1 MQKLLSLFDAFSCS
15 MFDFQCSIFDYV
27 IFILLF
33 CVLNLHR
40 LKITKSVNN
49 HGRNFIFCEAHI
61 ILGRVLLLYFHTRTQ
76 APLCAERR
84 SCVQMCLI
92 LFYNNI
98 NFLSNTK
105 GYSTFQLMTNLQ
117 MIQKYTY

>member
-1 MQKLLSLFDAFSCS
+1 MQTLLSLFDASSCS
-15 MFDFQCSIFDYV
+15 MLDFQCTIFDSV

-49 HGRNFIFCEAHI
+49 HRRNFLFCEAQV
-61 ILGRVLLLYFHTRTQ
+61 ILGRVLLLYFHTRIQ

-84 SCVQMCLI
+84 P
-92 LFYNNI
+92 
-98 NFLSNTK
+98 
-105 GYSTFQLMTNLQ
+105 
-117 MIQKYTY
+117 